1 LRFFQLQQFFP
12 RFRRAPAADKS
23 GSGSEGRGLS
33 GVTPLGRFL
42 PRTDNL
48 AKGAGRFKSKAA
60 PFSPTPGFR
69 EAATVALD
77 VIPTVDHHD
86 EEANV

>member
-1 LRFFQLQQFFP
+1 MIPLSTRKLRPGAEIPKVPISWML
-12 RFRRAPAADKS
+12 
-23 GSGSEGRGLS
+23 
-33 GVTPLGRFL
+33 
-42 PRTDNL
+42 
-48 AKGAGRFKSKAA
+48 AGRFKSKAA

-69 EAATVALD
+69 EAATVAID